1 MYKKFIKSGY
11 TFLIFCVILD
21 QFWKAPELL
30 RNPHVYGSQKGD
42 VYAFAIIMY
51 EIFSR
56 KGPFGQT
63 SYEPKQIVDL
73 VKKEPIKGHLPFRP
87 ELECIIEGELCPDYV
102 LSCITDCWH
111 EDPEVRPDFHTIR

>member
-1 MYKKFIKSGY
+1 MFIYIDK
-11 TFLIFCVILD
+11 ID

-63 SYEPKQIVDL
+63 LYEPKEIVDL
-73 VKKEPIKGHLPFRP
+73 VKNRPISGCIPFRP
-87 ELECIIEGELCPDYV
+87 ELDCIIDGELCPDYV
-102 LSCITDCWH
+102 LNCITDCWH
-111 EDPEVRPDFHTIR
+111 EDPEIRPDFHTIR